1 MARPQRQASYNY
13 TVALTGG
20 CGTVSAA
27 GTITVTA
34 ANTITLTSAVGTN
47 NQTRC
52 INTAIT
58 NITYSTTGATGA
70 TFSGLPAGV
79 NGSWASNVVTI
90 SGTPTVSG
98 MNNYTI
104 SLTGGCGIVS
114 TNGTITVTPANTVG
128 AASSAPTLCIST
140 ALTPITHTTTGA
152 TGIGT
157 PSNLPGGVS
166 ASWASN
172 VITISGT
179 PSASGTFSYS
189 IPLTGGCGSV
199 NATGTI
205 TVTPNKTVSAASSTP
220 TLCINTALTPITHT
234 TTGAT
239 GIGAATGLP
248 AGVTA
253 NWATNT
259 ITISGT
265 PTAAGIFNYSIPL
278 TGGCGTVNATGTI
291 TVTPA
296 NTITLT
302 SAIGTNNQIRCINT
316 AITNITYSTT
326 GATGATVSGLP
337 TGVTGSWASNVV
349 TISGTPTVA
358 GTYNYTVTLTG
369 GCGTVT
375 ANGTI
380 TVNALPVT
388 SVITG
393 NATPPCSGVGLVYSV
408 INTAGSSYAWTVP
421 AGATIT
427 GGQGSHSI
435 TVTFGTTNGNIAV
448 TETNASN
455 CTGTTRTLAISLQ
468 GCGLD
473 ANFNGTPRTI
483 CVGSS
488 VTFTN
493 TSTGTT
499 GGTSYNWNFGSGATP
514 GTAGTIGPHTVTYST
529 TGSKTVSLTITEGA
543 SNTETQAN
551 YITVNPVNTITLTSG
566 AGTNNQTVCTN
577 TAITT
582 ITYST
587 TSATGATIS
596 GLPTGVNGSWVSNV
610 VSISGIPTFSGT
622 YNYTVTLTG
631 GCGTVSAYGT
641 INVNTCTKTLNITLF
656 LEGLYNGAKMAW

>member
-1 MARPQRQASYNY
+1 MARLQS
-13 TVALTGG
+13 
-20 CGTVSAA
+20 
-27 GTITVTA
+27 
-34 ANTITLTSAVGTN
+34 
-47 NQTRC
+47 
-52 INTAIT
+52 
-58 NITYSTTGATGA
+58 
-70 TFSGLPAGV
+70 
-79 NGSWASNVVTI
+79 
-90 SGTPTVSG
+90 
-98 MNNYTI
+98 
-104 SLTGGCGIVS
+104 
-114 TNGTITVTPANTVG
+114 
-128 AASSAPTLCIST
+128 
-140 ALTPITHTTTGA
+140 
-152 TGIGT
+152 
-157 PSNLPGGVS
+157 
-166 ASWASN
+166 
-172 VITISGT
+172 
-179 PSASGTFSYS
+179 SGTFNYS
-189 IPLTGGCGSV
+189 IPLTGGCGTI

-265 PTAAGIFNYSIPL
+265 PTAAGTFNYTIPL
-278 TGGCGTVNATGTI
+278 TGGCGIISATGTI
-291 TVTPA
+291 TVTAA

-302 SAIGTNNQIRCINT
+302 SAVGTNNQIRCINT

-326 GATGATVSGLP
+326 GATGATFSGLP
-337 TGVTGSWASNVV
+337 TGVSGGWASNVV

-408 INTAGSSYAWTVP
+408 TNTSLSTYSWTVP
-421 AGATIT
+421 TGANIVS
-427 GGQGSHSI
+427 GQGTSSI
-435 TVTFGTTNGNIAV
+435 TVNFGATNGNVTV
-448 TETNASN
+448 TETNAAG
-455 CTGTTRTLAISLQ
+455 CIGTARTLAISLQ

-473 ANFNGTPRTI
+473 ANFDGTPRII

-499 GGTSYNWNFGSGATP
+499 GGTAYSWNFGSGATP

-543 SNTETQAN
+543 SNTETQTN

-566 AGTNNQTVCTN
+566 AGTNNQTVCVN
-577 TAITT
+577 TAIAN
-582 ITYST
+582 ITYAT
-587 TSATGATIS
+587 TGATGATFSGFPS
-596 GLPTGVNGSWVSNV
+596 GLTVGWSSNV
-610 VSISGIPTFSGT
+610 VTISGTPTVAGI
-622 YNYTVTLTG
+622 YNYTVALTG
-631 GCGTVSAYGT
+631 GCGTVSANGT
-641 INVNTCTKTLNITLF
+641 IISHGGEYYHSDLCCRNQQPDTVYQHRDNKYYIFHDRSNRSNLLRTSDRSKWELGIQCN
-656 LEGLYNGAKMAW
+656 YD